1 VDAQADA
8 HEPSL
13 FVAKSRST
21 DTITHCL
28 ILLSSFHNSVLIDLT
43 KSQETRKKKGSIQD
57 WLPHSYI
64 TSCHSL
70 LMLTVFDTH
79 VKQMGSPQM
88 SNRAA
93 LHSQVSLAI
102 ELHRRPAHVKPDF
115 NWLSGPQKWNLK
127 AHMWY
132 QLSPFPSS
140 NVAICDAV
148 FSSRVADNA
157 LRLSPYIRRSRLK

>member
-1 VDAQADA
+1 MDAQADA

-21 DTITHCL
+21 DTITHYL
-28 ILLSSFHNSVLIDLT
+28 ILLSSFQNSVSIDLA
-43 KSQETRKKKGSIQD
+43 KRDEKEKGSIQD

-64 TSCHSL
+64 SSCHSL
-70 LMLTVFDTH
+70 LVLTAFDTH

-115 NWLSGPQKWNLK
+115 N
-127 AHMWY
+127 
-132 QLSPFPSS
+132 
-140 NVAICDAV
+140 
-148 FSSRVADNA
+148 
-157 LRLSPYIRRSRLK
+157 